1 MRQLHLEQ
9 QAEEAMAM
17 VFDPEAVPETPPDD
31 APEPFPPLVPA
42 QPAVVPPQHLMRPGF
57 PAAPQLALPAAPELP
72 GFRMM
77 GPGERPPQSAA
88 AHALAQNAFA
98 EGARFCQTIMQAQI
112 QQSMEMQA
120 LRGQLAETQQQL
132 VLALSSGLP
141 SQRPPMP
148 PQAPGMPAQDPAMPA
163 QDPAMPA
170 QDPAMPAQDP
180 AMPAEDPADVD
191 MEEEEDQDD
200 PTGGGWHILKC
211 IGIHV
216 YQYTMGGGISF

>member
-1 MRQLHLEQ
+1 MGKGDGQTA
-9 QAEEAMAM
+9 QA
-17 VFDPEAVPETPPDD
+17 
-31 APEPFPPLVPA
+31 
-42 QPAVVPPQHLMRPGF
+42 
-57 PAAPQLALPAAPELP
+57 
-72 GFRMM
+72 
-77 GPGERPPQSAA
+77 SN
-88 AHALAQNAFA
+88 ALAQNAFA

-132 VLALSSGLP
+132 ILALSSGFP

-148 PQAPGMPAQDPAMPA
+148 PQAPAMPAQDPAMPAQGPAMPA

-170 QDPAMPAQDP
+170 QDPADVVNVEDEEEPEDE
-180 AMPAEDPADVD
+180 EDP
-191 MEEEEDQDD
+191 EDG

-216 YQYTMGGGISF
+216 YQYTMRGGNSF